1 MYKNNILVLISILIV
16 LLIVNIILTY
26 NCYKKNK
33 AENFSTIYFKNK
45 AGFKDS
51 IYDMYYANLISK
63 VGTLEYKSADI
74 KRKYDTRYI
83 NNKEN
88 LQKLKCY
95 LSKNDD
101 NNYAKL
107 LHDLSF
113 KNGEGVAIDGHN
125 SEGEVCKSDNS
136 EIMTNLNNLFK
147 NHNSLQVKI
156 CDKLKEYD
164 ITN

>member
-63 VGTLEYKSADI
+63 VGTLEYKEDDI
-74 KRKYDTRYI
+74 TRKYDIRYKD
-83 NNKEN
+83 NKKN

-101 NNYAKL
+101 NNYAEL

-113 KNGEGVAIDGHN
+113 KDGEGVTIDGN
-125 SEGEVCKSDNS
+125 SEGEGCKSDNS
-136 EIMTNLNNLFK
+136 EIMKNLNNLFT
-147 NHNSLQVKI
+147 NHLSLQDKI
-156 CDKLKEYD
+156 DVKLKEYH